1 MIKIFIK
8 IKNKL
13 INLFY
18 LRSPINIFAGH
29 KIYGN
34 DSGFVANFVG
44 NLIIKQKRKF
54 QHDTAATIDST
65 IESKVF
71 ELKDNGYTFPELQIK
86 TEIVKKI
93 NDEFN
98 SHTKKLKMPA
108 DGRLEASSINNV
120 GFYQNFESVKSIF
133 NSEMLQIIQNYYNA
147 GFKILNTHIYR
158 TVNVLKDDNLEPYG
172 STEFWHNDGSTVDS
186 LKIFVLLNDT
196 DENNGPMHIINKN
209 ETIGTIKNGFSKYK
223 EGVSNGIIEKKCNII
238 KFVGK
243 AGKVLIAN
251 TNLCL
256 HRGDMPKPNL
266 SRDML
271 VFYISISNTPFRGII
286 DKESI
291 KEQFYG
297 FKRLLN

>member
-1 MIKIFIK
+1 MINILIR

-13 INLFY
+13 IKLLY

-34 DSGFVANFVG
+34 DSGFIANYVG
-44 NLIIKQKRKF
+44 NLMIKQIRNLQYNSAKKV
-54 QHDTAATIDST
+54 DS
-65 IESKVF
+65 IIGAKVS
-71 ELKDNGYTFPELQIK
+71 ELHDNGYTFPDLKIK
-86 TEIVKKI
+86 TEIINKI

-98 SHTKKLKMPA
+98 SHINKLSIPS
-108 DGRLEASSINNV
+108 DGRLEVSSINNV
-120 GFYQNFESVKSIF
+120 GFYRKYEAMKLML
-133 NSEMLQIIQNYYNA
+133 NSEIVQIIENYYNA
-147 GFKILNTHIYR
+147 GFKILNTHIYK
-158 TVNVLKDDNLEPYG
+158 TVNVLKDDKFEPYG

-196 DENNGPMHIINKN
+196 DENNGPMHIIDKN
-209 ETIGTIKNGFSKYK
+209 ETIDIIKAGFSKYK
-223 EGVSNGIIEKKCNII
+223 EGVSNGIIEKECNVI
-238 KFVGK
+238 KFVGN
-243 AGKVLIAN
+243 AGKVLIVN

-256 HRGDMPKPNL
+256 HRGDIPKPNL

-271 VFYISISNTPFRGII
+271 VFYLSISNAPFKGII
-286 DKESI
+286 EKESI